1 MSNVRK
7 NCDFTCF
14 RKEGGTKSPKGKESP
29 SGSVSETP
37 KKSVKKSKK
46 VSESKKKVYISV
58 LNSIFGAVSIFTH
71 SNVLYSCDL
80 WPLHI
85 QSQF

>member
-37 KKSVKKSKK
+37 KKSLKKSKK
-46 VSESKKKVYISV
+46 VSESKNKVYISV

-80 WPLHI
+80 
-85 QSQF
+85 